1 MNGGRW
7 RLIATPLIAL
17 ATGLGVGGLSG
28 LVVFGDW
35 LRPMAAVLAA
45 TAAVVVLA
53 RLATGRPFLPTA
65 AGALAGAWL
74 IVVAY
79 VPTADGGTSWF
90 PRGETL
96 DGIRLVAERAVW
108 YAQHT
113 VAPAEVE
120 ASLAGAITL
129 AVVALFLAIDAIA
142 VGAGFAASAGF
153 LLLAPWLPAL
163 TLERRVPTAVLA
175 LALAAWLAVIA
186 LSRRSD
192 RGSWRA
198 RARDGASPA
207 PPVAALAAT
216 AATVL
221 VALIAAPLAIGGP
234 GWGAMPRLTL
244 PAELGGASRLD
255 LEIDLRHSLTEQSS
269 EPVLTYTSSDGRLDV
284 LRVYTFGTFDGTRWD
299 RDPEGDMRPATGV
312 LWPEDLADPLIA
324 EPSTAT
330 IAIGDSAETRVP
342 IPSSPRSLA
351 AGSEWTYDPS
361 TDEVLIGRPE
371 GTVGLTYTVR
381 SAADFHTEDSLRGA
395 DGLIA
400 SGGDSAVPTRYL
412 DLNERIDI
420 EKVRQVAEAVTSP
433 ATDRYETALLL
444 QEYLRGPNFQY
455 STDVAPSGGDAVSA
469 FLADGRGYCVQFA
482 TAMVVM
488 SRTLDIP
495 ARMAIGYLGGAEA
508 DGRYVVRGRDAH
520 AWPELYFPGHG
531 WVRFEPTPAVQTG
544 QRPMYATPDQQDTPP
559 VPDVRDTTRPTAQPE
574 RPLPTAEPSAAPAA
588 GAGEQGTAGSW
599 VLVAV
604 LVLTA
609 AAGTGLLW
617 WRARRGAA
625 AITDAESAWA
635 SMTRRLGARA
645 GDETL
650 TPAET
655 ELAILGE
662 GPDLGDDAR
671 VALAALRTAVEDQR
685 YAPAGSGVA
694 ADVLAGWADRVAN
707 AARDAEKGARSRG

>member
-7 RLIATPLIAL
+7 RLVATPLIAI
-17 ATGLGVGGLSG
+17 AAGLGVGGLSG

-45 TAAVVVLA
+45 TAAVVVLT
-53 RLATGRPFLPTA
+53 RLATGRPFLPTV
-65 AGALAGAWL
+65 AGGIAGAWL
-74 IVVAY
+74 IMVAY
-79 VPTADGGTSWF
+79 VPTLDGGTSWF

-96 DGIRLVAERAVW
+96 EGIRLVAERAVW

-120 ASLAGAITL
+120 SSLAGGITL
-129 AVVALFLAIDAIA
+129 AVVSLFLAVDAVA
-142 VGAGFAASAGF
+142 VGAGFAASSGF

-163 TLERRVPTAVLA
+163 TLERRVATVVLA
-175 LALAAWLAVIA
+175 GALAAWLAVIA

-192 RGSWRA
+192 RGPWRA
-198 RARDGASPA
+198 RARDGAAPA
-207 PPVAALAAT
+207 PPAAALAAT
-216 AATVL
+216 VTAVL
-221 VALIAAPLAIGGP
+221 VALVAAPLAIGGP

-255 LEIDLRHSLTEQSS
+255 LEIDLRHSLTEQST

-284 LRVYTFGTFDGTRWD
+284 LRAYSFGTFDGTRWD

-312 LWPEDLADPLIA
+312 LWPEDLLDPLIS

-330 IAIGDSAETRVP
+330 IAIGNSAETRVP
-342 IPSSPRSLA
+342 VPSAPRSLA
-351 AGSEWTYDPS
+351 AGDEWTYDAS

-381 SAADFHTEDSLRGA
+381 SAGDFHTEESLREA

-400 SGGDSAVPTRYL
+400 GGGDSAVPDRYL
-412 DLNERIDI
+412 ELNERIDI
-420 EKVRQVAEAVTSP
+420 DKVRKVAEAVTSP

-482 TAMVVM
+482 TAMVIM

-495 ARMAIGYLGGAEA
+495 ARMAIGYLGGAES
-508 DGRYVVRGRDAH
+508 DGRFVVRGRDAH

-544 QRPMYATPDQQDTPP
+544 QRPAYATPDQQDLAP
-559 VPDVRDTTRPTAQPE
+559 VPDIRDTTRPTAQPD
-574 RPLPTAEPSAAPAA
+574 RPLPTAEPSAGPAPAA
-588 GAGEQGTAGSW
+588 ADRGPSASW
-599 VLVAV
+599 IVVAV
-604 LVLTA
+604 LVIVV
-609 AAGTGLLW
+609 AAGSALLW

-625 AITDAESAWA
+625 SITDAESAWA
-635 SMTRRLGARA
+635 SMRRRIGPRA

-655 ELAILGE
+655 ELAILND
-662 GPDLGDDAR
+662 GPALGDDAW
-671 VALAALRTAVEDQR
+671 VALASLRAAVEDQR
-685 YAPAGSGVA
+685 YAPSGSGVA
-694 ADVLAGWADRVAN
+694 VDVLSGWANVVAE
-707 AARDAEKGARSRG
+707 AAKDVEKGARARG